1 MERSIKEASSASEN
15 GNTQSSHSPHSSR
28 TMSPAHSLLEK
39 ESTHEK
45 SSSEPESPPPEPV
58 NTCSQFCWGLW
69 NGCSFGENHQPH
81 CRLKCSPRACKQCR
95 EVGDEEWLRRG
106 QWLEDCVN
114 WDEEEDED
122 QHSERDLRR
131 RQERHRVN
139 TKIIQLSAMML
150 IMVGLNYWMNYR
162 LSTMEFE

>member
-28 TMSPAHSLLEK
+28 TMSPARSLSEK
-39 ESTHEK
+39 GSTHEK
-45 SSSEPESPPPEPV
+45 SSSESESPPPEPV
-58 NTCSQFCWGLW
+58 NTCAQFCWGLW

-106 QWLEDCVN
+106 QWLEDCVS
-114 WDEEEDED
+114 WDDEDDED
-122 QHSERDLRR
+122 QHSEKDLPMIL
-131 RQERHRVN
+131 RV
-139 TKIIQLSAMML
+139 TQVIIVSAQAIMMAG
-150 IMVGLNYWMNYR
+150 MFYWSQRNLR
-162 LSTMEFE
+162 TLEFA